1 MDGSV
6 SQLFDENKDYMRIIE
21 GIEVRINDMMDIEPR
36 VTSMQHEMNN
46 LIFNLPRG
54 EYSMSRLY
62 FSLFSVLNLY
72 KKNTCIQ

>member
-1 MDGSV
+1 M

-54 EYSMSRLY
+54 EYPMSWFY
-62 FSLFSVLNLY
+62 FFSFLRV
-72 KKNTCIQ
+72 KFI